1 MKTMNKLFGALTIGV
16 ILAACSAG
24 YVELFDG
31 KTLEGWAC
39 NPPELASEW
48 RAEDGMILGEN
59 VSREGS
65 ILWTTR
71 SFRDFEVEFEYMTL
85 SDDYDSGLFL
95 RGESHQVQI
104 GISRS
109 LQEDLTGCIYAP
121 VDEQGS
127 YPGRTDKVAEYHQP
141 GTWNHL
147 RVIIRGKR
155 IQTFLNGEPFV
166 DYQAIHLVDEGP
178 VGLQLHGGVQM
189 EMKFR
194 NIRLRE
200 LSQDPANEN

>member
-1 MKTMNKLFGALTIGV
+1 MK
-16 ILAACSAG
+16 ILAKFSGVLIFFVMLSACSGG

-31 KTLEGWAC
+31 KTLDGWEC

-48 RAEDGMILGEN
+48 RAENGEILGEN

-65 ILWTTR
+65 ILWTTK
-71 SFRDFEVEFEYMTL
+71 SFRDFEVELEYMTL

-127 YPGRTDKVAEYHQP
+127 YPGRTDKVAAFHHV
-141 GTWNHL
+141 GAWNHL
-147 RVIIRGKR
+147 RVIIQGKHIR
-155 IQTFLNGEPFV
+155 TFLNGEPFV
-166 DYQAIHLVDEGP
+166 DYEAIHLVDEGP
-178 VGLQLHGGVQM
+178 IGLQLHGGVQM
-189 EMKFR
+189 EMKFK
-194 NIRLRE
+194 NISLRE
-200 LSQDPANEN
+200 LSQNPVNEN